1 MSINIVEDNVNVLLY
16 KIKNLVYFDTLFALE
31 EDFNRTG
38 LSVQLSGG
46 NRVILCRIVGG
57 KAKATAAMEDYIFLG
72 PFAYA
77 EAKQEVSNRLIS
89 SISDFVMNHAGPPGK
104 IENLPRLWQQGVKT
118 YGQVVRIIDEDVQ
131 IIAQS
136 ING

>member
-1 MSINIVEDNVNVLLY
+1 MSTNITENNINVLLY

-31 EDFNRTG
+31 EDFNKTG

-46 NRVILCRIVGG
+46 NRVILCKIIGG
-57 KAKATAAMEDYIFLG
+57 KAKASVAMEDYIFLG

-77 EAKQEVSNRLIS
+77 EAKQEISGRLIS
-89 SISDFVMNHAGPPGK
+89 SISDFVMNHAGSPDK

-118 YGQVVRIIDEDVQ
+118 YGQVIRIIDEDIQ
-131 IIAQS
+131 EIAQS

>member
-1 MSINIVEDNVNVLLY
+1 MSANIIENNINVLLY

-31 EDFNRTG
+31 EDFNKTG

-46 NRVILCRIVGG
+46 NRVILCKIVEG
-57 KAKATAAMEDYIFLG
+57 KAKASVAMEDYIFLG

-77 EAKQEVSNRLIS
+77 EAKQEISGRLIS
-89 SISDFVMNHAGPPGK
+89 SISDFVMNHAGSPGK

-118 YGQVVRIIDEDVQ
+118 YGQVVRIIDEDIQ
-131 IIAQS
+131 AIAQS